1 MSYAIMNK
9 YSKEKSQEAPK
20 EKNPEFKAKKYP
32 RPWEVE
38 LTDEQRE
45 NLRKSIEADEK
56 KYKEIN
62 KMMAQEGSAF
72 NPFNKKK

>member
-1 MSYAIMNK
+1 M
-9 YSKEKSQEAPK
+9 
-20 EKNPEFKAKKYP
+20 
-32 RPWEVE
+32 E

-62 KMMAQEGSAF
+62 KMMAQEGTVKLMKS
-72 NPFNKKK
+72 